1 MVTRKVDSA
10 ACGAAASRRS
20 FARAALVV
28 ALSFPALASAQ
39 QPAPAAQPPVTQ
51 TPAPTPAT
59 QEPTPAAQ
67 EPKPATPPVAE
78 PAKVEPAA
86 AVGTTYGRVV
96 VDSAPL
102 RCWSGA
108 VAQPPVFDEA
118 LTKDTVVVL
127 GRSENGFR
135 CVQLPLGPIGFV
147 NKKFTET
154 TPEGRVKTK
163 GVKVAFRYR
172 AKSSEAPVA
181 QLENGAELHV
191 VGEKDDW
198 YRARVAGVEAWLAE
212 AEVQAADAADPA
224 PAKAYA
230 ELQQKHEAEVK
241 ARLDAIA
248 AQIAKQKQD
257 EADLAAVQAVQD
269 AFLAEQKK
277 PITEQKYA
285 PLNET
290 LDKLSASFGPE
301 SAGKPAVA
309 ALKNRIKDQSW
320 IAEAAAVVRE
330 AKPQASDVPPPDKK
344 DPLERFQS
352 IGWLRYERRIA
363 GAGVY
368 YLEKGGQRQYEVACS
383 NNRYDLGLFVDCEIA
398 VIGPRRRPMTSAMSV
413 IDVERLE
420 VLGTASKK

>member
-10 ACGAAASRRS
+10 ACGAAASRHL
-20 FARAALVV
+20 FARAALAV
-28 ALSFPALASAQ
+28 ALPFASFAPAQ
-39 QPAPAAQPPVTQ
+39 TPTPAAQPPAA
-51 TPAPTPAT
+51 PAPVT
-59 QEPTPAAQ
+59 PTPTAQ
-67 EPKPATPPVAE
+67 DPKPATPPTTE
-78 PAKVEPAA
+78 PAKEPAKDAAPA

-96 VDSAPL
+96 VETAPL

-108 VAQPPVFDEA
+108 VAQPPVFDESLA
-118 LTKDTVVVL
+118 KDTVVVL

-135 CVQLPLGPIGFV
+135 CVQLPLGPVGFV

-172 AKSSEAPVA
+172 PKSSEAPVA
-181 QLENGAELHV
+181 QLENGSELHI
-191 VGEKDDW
+191 VGEQEDW
-198 YRARVAGVEAWLAE
+198 YRTRVAGIEAWVAE

-257 EADLAAVQAVQD
+257 EADLAAVQAVQES
-269 AFLAEQKK
+269 FLAEQKK

-285 PLNET
+285 PLNES
-290 LDKLSASFGPE
+290 LDKLSAAFGPE

-309 ALKNRIKDQSW
+309 ALKKRIEQQSW
-320 IAEAAAVVRE
+320 VADATAVVRE
-330 AKPQASDVPPPDKK
+330 AKPPAGDVPAPDKK

-352 IGWLRYERRIA
+352 IGWLRYERHIA
-363 GAGVY
+363 GPGVY

-383 NNRYDLGLFVDCEIA
+383 NNRYDLGLFVDCEVA

>member
-1 MVTRKVDSA
+1 MVIQLVDSA

-28 ALSFPALASAQ
+28 ALSFPTLASAQ
-39 QPAPAAQPPVTQ
+39 QPSPAAPPPGAPASA
-51 TPAPTPAT
+51 PAPT
-59 QEPTPAAQ
+59 AQ
-67 EPKPATPPVAE
+67 DPKPAPAVE
-78 PAKVEPAA
+78 PAKDAAKAESAA
-86 AVGTTYGRVV
+86 ATGTTYGRVV
-96 VDSAPL
+96 VDAALL

-108 VAQPPVFDEA
+108 VAQPPVFDES

-147 NKKFTET
+147 NKKFTEM
-154 TPEGRVKTK
+154 TPDGRVQTK

-181 QLENGAELHV
+181 QLDNGAALHV
-191 VGEKDDW
+191 IGEQDEW
-198 YRARVAGVEAWLAE
+198 YRARVAGIEAWLAE

-230 ELQQKHEAEVK
+230 ELQLKHEAEVK

-257 EADLAAVQAVQD
+257 DADLAAVQAVQD

-277 PITEQKYA
+277 PINEQKYA
-285 PLNET
+285 PLNES
-290 LDKLSASFGPE
+290 LDKLAASFGPE

-309 ALKNRIKDQSW
+309 GLKNRIEKQSW
-320 IAEAAAVVRE
+320 VAEAAAVVRE
-330 AKPQASDVPPPDKK
+330 AKPAASDAPQPEKK
-344 DPLERFQS
+344 DPFERFQS

-363 GAGVY
+363 SAGVY
-368 YLEKGGQRQYEVACS
+368 YLEKGGQRLYEVACS
-383 NNRYDLGLFVDCEIA
+383 NNRYDLGLFVDCEVA
-398 VIGPRRRPMTSAMSV
+398 LIGPRRRPMTSAMSM

-420 VLGTASKK
+420 VLGTAGKQ

>member
-1 MVTRKVDSA
+1 MVIRKVDSA
-10 ACGAAASRRS
+10 ACGAAASRRL
-20 FARAALVV
+20 FARAAFVV
-28 ALSFPALASAQ
+28 ALSFSALASAQ
-39 QPAPAAQPPVTQ
+39 QPTPAAQPPVT
-51 TPAPTPAT
+51 PAPVA
-59 QEPTPAAQ
+59 QEPVAQ
-67 EPKPATPPVAE
+67 EPKPATPPATDAPKE
-78 PAKVEPAA
+78 APKTTTEAPA

-96 VDSAPL
+96 AETAPL

-154 TPEGRVKTK
+154 TPEGRVKSK

-181 QLENGAELHV
+181 QLENGTELHI
-191 VGEKDDW
+191 VGEQDDW
-198 YRARVAGVEAWLAE
+198 FRARVAGIEAWLAE
-212 AEVQAADAADPA
+212 AEVQATDAADPA

-285 PLNET
+285 PLNES
-290 LDKLSASFGPE
+290 LDKLGASFGPD
-301 SAGKPAVA
+301 SAGKPEIA
-309 ALKNRIKDQSW
+309 ALKRRIEKQSW
-320 IAEAAAVVRE
+320 VADAVAVVRE
-330 AKPQASDVPPPDKK
+330 AKPPASDVPPPDKK

-352 IGWLRYERRIA
+352 IGWLRYEARIA

-383 NNRYDLGLFVDCEIA
+383 NNRYDLGLFVDCEVA

-420 VLGTASKK
+420 VLGTAKK